1 MPGGAREFR
10 VLERPMTRIGW
21 LMVVTSVCAAVS
33 TLAGNQNQ
41 LPDGEGK
48 AQVEASCTAR
58 CHTAGTVVRT
68 RRTPAGWETVI
79 NLMIER
85 GAEVTDEQY
94 GVILDYLSRHFL
106 ATVNV
111 NAEPAARIAEV
122 LEISEKEALAIVECR
137 TTQGP
142 FKTWEDVARV
152 PGVDAKIIEER
163 KARIAFQ

>member
-1 MPGGAREFR
+1 MNTMGSMLLATF
-10 VLERPMTRIGW
+10 LIA
-21 LMVVTSVCAAVS
+21 SAAAVA
-33 TLAGNQNQ
+33 TRHNQ

-48 AQVEASCTAR
+48 AEVEASCTAR

-68 RRTPAGWETVI
+68 KRTPAGWETVI

-94 GVILDYLSRHFL
+94 GVILEYLSRHFL

-111 NAEPAARIAEV
+111 NAEPATLIAEV
-122 LEISEKEALAIVECR
+122 LEISEKEAAAIVECR
-137 TTQGP
+137 KKQGP
-142 FKTWEDVARV
+142 FKTWEDVAKV
-152 PGVDAKIIEER
+152 PGVDARIIEER

>member
-1 MPGGAREFR
+1 MRAPQPEWWNTG
-10 VLERPMTRIGW
+10 MKTIGW
-21 LMVVTSVCAAVS
+21 ILLAAWLFATASAVA
-33 TLAGNQNQ
+33 TEQNQ

-58 CHTAGTVVRT
+58 CHTAGTVVRVK
-68 RRTPAGWETVI
+68 RTPAGWETVM

-85 GAEVTDEQY
+85 GAEVTDDQY
-94 GVILDYLSRHFL
+94 NVILEYLSRHLL

-111 NAEPAARIAEV
+111 NAESAGRIGEV
-122 LEISEKEALAIVECR
+122 LEISDKEAAAIVECR
-137 TTQGP
+137 KTQGP

-163 KARIAFQ
+163 KARIAFE